1 MRTYFILHYDSAE
14 AVNMLSDTEAG
25 RLLKALFEY
34 NRTGALP
41 EHLKSGTAILFSQ
54 LRAQHDRDR
63 QRYERKCRTNRE
75 NIQKRWEKECQEESE
90 LPETFAETGKVE
102 EPVGKTRKSNVPETP
117 EKTNQSR
124 QPEKPEQTP
133 EGPEQQARYLQDPEL
148 MALWKSRQ
156 RDCGMDS

>member
-14 AVNMLSDTEAG
+14 AVNMLSDMEAG

-63 QRYERKCRTNRE
+63 QRYERKCDSNR
-75 NIQKRWEKECQEESE
+75 QSARKRWDKEQEKPVLEEEPERPKNQGESE
-90 LPETFAETGKVE
+90 AREL
-102 EPVGKTRKSNVPETP
+102 S
-117 EKTNQSR
+117 SD
-124 QPEKPEQTP
+124 
-133 EGPEQQARYLQDPEL
+133 EQQVMEVREAARRRLGYQ
-148 MALWKSRQ
+148 
-156 RDCGMDS
+156 G

>member
-14 AVNMLSDTEAG
+14 AVNMLSDMEAG

-63 QRYERKCRTNRE
+63 QRYERKCDSNR
-75 NIQKRWEKECQEESE
+75 QSARKRWDKEQEKPVLEEEPERPKNQGESE
-90 LPETFAETGKVE
+90 VRELSSE
-102 EPVGKTRKSNVPETP
+102 
-117 EKTNQSR
+117 
-124 QPEKPEQTP
+124 
-133 EGPEQQARYLQDPEL
+133 EQQVMEVREAARRRLGYQI
-148 MALWKSRQ
+148 
-156 RDCGMDS
+156 

>member
-63 QRYERKCRTNRE
+63 QRYERKCDSNR
-75 NIQKRWEKECQEESE
+75 QSARKRWDKEQEKPVLEEEPERPKNQGESE
-90 LPETFAETGKVE
+90 VRELSSE
-102 EPVGKTRKSNVPETP
+102 
-117 EKTNQSR
+117 
-124 QPEKPEQTP
+124 
-133 EGPEQQARYLQDPEL
+133 EQQVMEVREAARRRLGYQI
-148 MALWKSRQ
+148 
-156 RDCGMDS
+156 

>member
-14 AVNMLSDTEAG
+14 AVNMLSDMEAG

-63 QRYERKCRTNRE
+63 QRYERKCDSNR
-75 NIQKRWEKECQEESE
+75 QSARKRWDKEQEKPVLEEEPERPKNQGESE
-90 LPETFAETGKVE
+90 VRELSSE
-102 EPVGKTRKSNVPETP
+102 E
-117 EKTNQSR
+117 R
-124 QPEKPEQTP
+124 QVMEVREA
-133 EGPEQQARYLQDPEL
+133 ARRRLGYQI
-148 MALWKSRQ
+148 
-156 RDCGMDS
+156 